1 MKEQGKIEQYL
12 KESFG
17 WKTHIYDFNINRDK
31 LPYALL
37 SAADYGI
44 LEIEGLKFVILKPVN
59 EDFRITKFWL
69 LT

>member
-17 WKTHIYDFNINRDK
+17 WKTHIYINDFNIYQYK

-37 SAADYGI
+37 SAAD
-44 LEIEGLKFVILKPVN
+44 K
-59 EDFRITKFWL
+59 D
-69 LT
+69 